1 MRSSE
6 NKQLTK
12 EEESASMLPLARRR
26 GLTSVAD
33 TCEKIDS
40 DVWFTWTRESNTWI
54 KDSKLKTKHVG
65 GWVEGVQWCDGAAV
79 CTNVC
84 TFKTV
89 ASQVEAAHW
98 ESAHPVGVGLLWPRS
113 IPPFLPVQPSD
124 ALPPPFTYPVCSSP
138 ALRTHTHTH
147 THTHW
152 WDSCI
157 NAHGPWRANNKL
169 VLHQVSAAQH
179 TDQSNAPVFHK
190 DARSRTSPRAFK
202 AVSVRAPE
210 KKGQW
215 MDLSGSRIQHW

>member
-98 ESAHPVGVGLLWPRS
+98 ESAHPVCWCWSSVAQIDTSFPSCPTFRCSPPRHS
-113 IPPFLPVQPSD
+113 LIQSVPHQHSE
-124 ALPPPFTYPVCSSP
+124 
-138 ALRTHTHTH
+138 RTHTHIH
-147 THTHW
+147 TH
-152 WDSCI
+152 S
-157 NAHGPWRANNKL
+157 L
-169 VLHQVSAAQH
+169 VGLMHQCTWTLES
-179 TDQSNAPVFHK
+179 
-190 DARSRTSPRAFK
+190 
-202 AVSVRAPE
+202 
-210 KKGQW
+210 
-215 MDLSGSRIQHW
+215 